1 MLNYKIERLLFALLW
16 ITLICFFSF
25 AIPPQTVTL
34 LVQYQYTM
42 SSLILTALILYL
54 YTKIRNKRVLNVIN
68 RYLTMNEFEKCNL
81 YLEKCIRRQPKVFWL
96 KFQKLMMIA
105 LKGEITQFKSY
116 SDIIEKDKKAR
127 KNLATIEKFE
137 LLFEFLVDGEAKKKD
152 NCSLKNSYLDKTLY
166 LICNQSSLQYS
177 EIISIAFDI
186 YNSPYLLYKSISAML
201 LANAYYKLNDLNNA
215 NLFNLK
221 AKEFAPSNETLF
233 CIEKILNRQF

>member
-1 MLNYKIERLLFALLW
+1 
-16 ITLICFFSF
+16 
-25 AIPPQTVTL
+25 
-34 LVQYQYTM
+34 M

-116 SDIIEKDKKAR
+116 SDIIKKDKKAR

-137 LLFEFLVDGEAKKKD
+137 LLFKFLVDGEAKKKD

>member
-116 SDIIEKDKKAR
+116 SDIQLHHIPH
-127 KNLATIEKFE
+127 
-137 LLFEFLVDGEAKKKD
+137 
-152 NCSLKNSYLDKTLY
+152 KTLH
-166 LICNQSSLQYS
+166 LKVFRRMKNGTTIQKLLSSM
-177 EIISIAFDI
+177 
-186 YNSPYLLYKSISAML
+186 KS
-201 LANAYYKLNDLNNA
+201 
-215 NLFNLK
+215 
-221 AKEFAPSNETLF
+221 
-233 CIEKILNRQF
+233 

>member
-42 SSLILTALILYL
+42 SSLILTALIFYL

-116 SDIIEKDKKAR
+116 SDII
-127 KNLATIEKFE
+127 
-137 LLFEFLVDGEAKKKD
+137 
-152 NCSLKNSYLDKTLY
+152 
-166 LICNQSSLQYS
+166 
-177 EIISIAFDI
+177 
-186 YNSPYLLYKSISAML
+186 ISAGGKL
-201 LANAYYKLNDLNNA
+201 FSNKQLAIDCISKQVYNIIKHKIDLV
-215 NLFNLK
+215 
-221 AKEFAPSNETLF
+221 
-233 CIEKILNRQF
+233 C